1 MRFLAGLQ
9 LSAMT
14 KSTGSAPLRTRQAE
28 WPKRKPAGSA
38 RVIICVSVLF
48 LSYLGLRSLPAQE
61 TAPRTLVNLQVIVVD
76 TESKAH
82 KALERLGKGEEFS
95 TVAAQMSIDPN
106 ASNGGYVGEADVASL
121 RPELR
126 TVVESLKP
134 EQVSGIVRVPT
145 GFVILKLLSKAQEQ
159 TKQAKG
165 AAGGAPEQGVAG
177 QGMGPNRDLHLAG
190 KGAIQYPADV
200 AGQVLADMLF
210 QKFPKPAGWEQDLQQ
225 VCAVRKQSLAKGIKA
240 LENVLADSVE
250 MAGKSPFDA
259 IQTHYGLAQLEAYQG
274 NMDRA
279 IREWEEAYKLAATE
293 VPEGIPQLDE
303 VLGVAYLH
311 KSELENGVY
320 REPGDICIFPPRE
333 NFCYRQTSDSQKAIE
348 HLTKYLELKSERADA
363 VQVKWLLNLAY
374 MTLGKYP
381 DGVPQKYL
389 ISPSVFAS
397 KENVGR
403 FLDVAPAAGLN
414 FISMAGGV
422 VVDDFEN
429 SGLLDIAVS
438 SYDACQPMRFFQNNG
453 DGTFTDRAVQAGLS
467 DQLGG
472 LNMVQ
477 ADYNND
483 GCMDILVLR
492 GAWEFPVRK
501 SLLRN
506 NCDGTFTD
514 VTREAGL
521 AEPATRTQT
530 AVWADINNDGFLDL
544 FVGNENGPSQLFL
557 NRGDG
562 TFQDISASSG
572 VSKIAFTKGVTAA
585 DYDQDGYVDFYVSN
599 LYGGNFLYH
608 NNHNNTFGEVS
619 ERAGVHQPQSQSFAA
634 WFFDYDNDGWPD
646 IFVTTY
652 FFSADETVRSYLG
665 LPTNAETLKLYRN
678 LGNGT
683 FKDVTAEVGLN
694 KINMPMGANFGDIDN
709 DGYPDIYLATG
720 GPEYGALAPKM
731 LLHNREGKYFTD
743 VTASSG
749 TGDLHKGHAA
759 AFADLGN
766 NGLEDL
772 LVSIGGPTPGDAHQ
786 FRVFENPGNANDWI
800 SVKLVGAKSNRA
812 GVGARIQVT
821 VENEGHRTRS
831 IYRTAGS
838 GGSFGANPIQQHI
851 GLGKSAKITRL
862 EVWWPASNSRQSFAN
877 VDKNQFIE
885 IKEFA
890 KDYTKRLRKQFR
902 LGSSNPFKVGS
913 ARSSGPNSR

>member
-1 MRFLAGLQ
+1 
-9 LSAMT
+9 MT
-14 KSTGSAPLRTRQAE
+14 KSTGPAPPHARQAE
-28 WPKRKPAGSA
+28 LPERKPPGLAGL
-38 RVIICVSVLF
+38 VVCLGGLL
-48 LSYLGLRSLPAQE
+48 LSYVGLRTLLAQE
-61 TAPRTLVNLQVIVVD
+61 AAPRIAVNLQVIVVD
-76 TESKAH
+76 SESKAQE
-82 KALERLGKGEEFS
+82 ALERLKRGEKFS

-106 ASNGGYVGEADVASL
+106 ASNGGYVGEAEVASL

-126 TVVESLKP
+126 AVVESLKP
-134 EQVSGIVRVPT
+134 EQVSPIVKVPT
-145 GFVILKLLSKAQEQ
+145 GFVILKLLGKTQEQ
-159 TKQAKG
+159 TRPARG
-165 AAGGAPEQGVAG
+165 LAGGAPEQGAAG

-190 KGAIQYPADV
+190 KGAIRYPADV

-210 QKFPKPAGWEQDLQQ
+210 QKFLKPAGWEQDLQQ
-225 VCAVRKQSLAKGIKA
+225 VCAVRKQSLPQGIKA

-250 MAGKSPFDA
+250 MAAKSHFDA

-279 IREWEEAYKLAATE
+279 IREWEQAYKLAATD

-320 REPGDICIFPPRE
+320 REPGDSCIFPPRG
-333 NFCYRQTSDSQKAIE
+333 NVCYRQTSDSQRAIE
-348 HLTKYLELKSERADA
+348 YLTRYLELKRDRPDA

-381 DGVPQKYL
+381 EGVPQKYL
-389 ISPSVFAS
+389 ISPSVFVS
-397 KENVGR
+397 KENFRR
-403 FLDVAPAAGLN
+403 FIDVAPAAGLN
-414 FISMAGGV
+414 FFSMAGGV
-422 VVDDFEN
+422 VADDFEN
-429 SGLLDIAVS
+429 DGLLDVAVS
-438 SYDACQPMRFFQNNG
+438 SYDVCQPLRFFHNNG
-453 DGTFTDRAVQAGLS
+453 DGTFTDREVHAGLS

-483 GCMDILVLR
+483 GCMDILILR
-492 GAWEFPVRK
+492 GAWEFPLRK

-530 AVWADINNDGFLDL
+530 AAWADINNDGFLDL

-562 TFQDISASSG
+562 TFQDISVASG
-572 VSKIAFTKGVTAA
+572 ISKIAFTKGVTAA
-585 DYDQDGYVDFYVSN
+585 DYDNDGCVDFYVSN

-608 NNHNNTFGEVS
+608 NNHNNTFTEVS
-619 ERAGVHQPQSQSFAA
+619 EQAGVHQPQSQSFAT

-652 FFSADETVRSYLG
+652 FFSADETLRSYLG
-665 LPTNAETLKLYRN
+665 LPTNAETLKLYKN

-731 LLHNREGKYFTD
+731 LLHNHEGKYFTD
-743 VTASSG
+743 ITAASG
-749 TGDLHKGHAA
+749 TGDLHKGHAV

-800 SVKLVGAKSNRA
+800 TVKLVGVKSNRA
-812 GVGARIQVT
+812 GIGARIQVT
-821 VENEGHRTRS
+821 VEDEGQQTRS
-831 IYRTAGS
+831 IYRTVGS

-851 GLGKSAKITRL
+851 GLGKSAKIVRL
-862 EVWWPASNSRQSFAN
+862 EVWWPASNSRQSFAH

-890 KDYTKRLRKQFR
+890 KDYTRPSRKQLR
-902 LGSSNPFKVGS
+902 LGSSNPFKAGS
-913 ARSSGPNSR
+913 ARSSGLNPR

>member
-1 MRFLAGLQ
+1 
-9 LSAMT
+9 MT
-14 KSTGSAPLRTRQAE
+14 KSTRPAPPLTRQAE
-28 WPKRKPAGSA
+28 LPKRKPAGLA
-38 RVIICVSVLF
+38 RLIICLSVLF

-61 TAPRTLVNLQVIVVD
+61 TAPRTVVNLQVIVVD
-76 TESKAH
+76 TESKALE
-82 KALERLGKGEEFS
+82 ALERLRKGEKFS

-106 ASNGGYVGEADVASL
+106 ASNGGYVGDAEVASL

-126 TVVESLKP
+126 AAVESLQP

-145 GFVILKLLSKAQEQ
+145 GFVILKLLSRKQEPEAQSKTLAPASADQ
-159 TKQAKG
+159 G
-165 AAGGAPEQGVAG
+165 ATG

-190 KGAIQYPADV
+190 KGAIQYPVDV

-210 QKFPKPAGWEQDLQQ
+210 QKFPKASGWEQDLQE
-225 VCAVRKQSLAKGIKA
+225 VCTVRKQSLADGIKA
-240 LENVLADSVE
+240 LERTLADTAK
-250 MAGKSPFDA
+250 MAPTTPFDA
-259 IQTHYGLAQLEAYQG
+259 IQTHYGLAQLEAYRG
-274 NMDRA
+274 NMDAA
-279 IREWEEAYKLAATE
+279 IREWQAAYKLAVTDVSAG
-293 VPEGIPQLDE
+293 VPQLTE
-303 VLGVAYLH
+303 ALGVAYLH
-311 KSELENGVY
+311 KSEMENDVY
-320 REPGDICIFPPRE
+320 PNPVDRCTFPPRA
-333 NFCYRQTSDSQKAIE
+333 NFCYQQTRDSEKAIE
-348 HLTKYLELKSERADA
+348 YFTKYLELVPERPDA

-374 MTLGKYP
+374 MTVGKYP
-381 DGVPQKYL
+381 TGVPQKYL
-389 ISPSVFAS
+389 IAPFVFAS
-397 KENVGR
+397 KEDFGKFV
-403 FLDVAPAAGLN
+403 DVAPAAGLN
-414 FISMAGGV
+414 FTSMAGGV

-429 SGLLDIAVS
+429 NGLLDIAAS
-438 SYDACQPMRFFQNNG
+438 SYDVCQPMRFFHNNG
-453 DGTFTDRAVQAGLS
+453 NGTFTDRAGQAGLS
-467 DQLGG
+467 GQLGG
-472 LNMVQ
+472 LNVVQ

-483 GCMDILVLR
+483 GCMDLLVLR

-530 AVWADINNDGFLDL
+530 AVWADINNDGLLDL

-562 TFQDISASSG
+562 TFQDISAASG

-585 DYDQDGYVDFYVSN
+585 DYDNDGYIDFYVSN

-608 NNHNNTFGEVS
+608 NNHNNTFTEVS
-619 ERAGVHQPQSQSFAA
+619 EQAGVHQPQSQSFAA

-652 FFSADETVRSYLG
+652 FFSADETLRSYLG

-683 FKDVTAEVGLN
+683 FKDVTAEAGLN

-731 LLHNREGKYFTD
+731 LLHNDQGKYFSD
-743 VTASSG
+743 ITASSD
-749 TGDLHKGHAA
+749 TGDLHKGHAV

-786 FRVFENPGNANDWI
+786 FRVYENPGNGNDWI
-800 SVKLVGAKSNRA
+800 TVKLVGVKSNRA
-812 GVGARIQVT
+812 GIGARIQVM
-821 VENEGHRTRS
+821 VENEGRGARS
-831 IYRTAGS
+831 IYRTVGS

-851 GLGKSAKITRL
+851 GLGKSARITRL
-862 EVWWPASNSRQSFAN
+862 EVWWPASNSRQRFAN

-885 IKEFA
+885 VKEFA
-890 KDYTKRLRKQFR
+890 KNYTTLDRKSFR
-902 LGSSNPFKVGS
+902 LGP
-913 ARSSGPNSR
+913 SGPSKNSSAQSRSLNPR

>member
-1 MRFLAGLQ
+1 MAGCELHREMNSFGKIQ
-9 LSAMT
+9 ESPFFSWL
-14 KSTGSAPLRTRQAE
+14 
-28 WPKRKPAGSA
+28 
-38 RVIICVSVLF
+38 IISLGVLL
-48 LSYLGLRSLPAQE
+48 LSYSGWRPPQAQE
-61 TAPRTLVNLQVIVVD
+61 TSGVKITLQVIVLD
-76 TESKAH
+76 AEPKAQE
-82 KALERLGKGEEFS
+82 ALARVKKGEKFS
-95 TVAAQMSIDPN
+95 TVASEMSIDPS
-106 ASNGGYVGEADVASL
+106 ASSGGYVNDADVTQL

-126 TVVESLKP
+126 AALESLKP
-134 EQVSGIVRVPT
+134 DQVSGIVKVPT
-145 GFVILKLLSKAQEQ
+145 GFVILKLLSK
-159 TKQAKG
+159 TKQQ
-165 AAGGAPEQGVAG
+165 AGQGKESSATALNQSAAG

-210 QKFPKPAGWEQDLQQ
+210 QKFQKPAGWEQDLHQ
-225 VCAVRKQSLAKGIKA
+225 VCAVRKQSLVQGTKA
-240 LENVLADSVE
+240 LENAIADSAQ
-250 MAGKSPFDA
+250 MARKSPFDA
-259 IQTHYGLAQLEAYQG
+259 IQTHYGLAQIEAYQG
-274 NMDRA
+274 NMEAA
-279 IREWEEAYKLAATE
+279 IGQWEQAYKLAVTD
-293 VPEGIPQLDE
+293 VPGGVPQLTQA
-303 VLGVAYLH
+303 LGVAYLH

-320 REPGDICIFPPRE
+320 REPGDRCTFPPRA
-333 NFCYRQTSDSQKAIE
+333 NVCYRQTSDSQKAVE
-348 HLTKYLELKSERADA
+348 YLTKYLELKPERPDVA
-363 VQVKWLLNLAY
+363 QVKWLLNLAY
-374 MTLGKYP
+374 VTQGKYP

-389 ISPSVFAS
+389 IPPSVFAS
-397 KENVGR
+397 KENLGTFV
-403 FLDVAPAAGLN
+403 DVAPAAGLN
-414 FISMAGGV
+414 FVSMAGGV

-429 SGLLDIAVS
+429 SGFLDIAGS
-438 SYDACQPMRFFQNNG
+438 SYDVCQPLRLFHNNG

-467 DQLGG
+467 GQLGG
-472 LNMVQ
+472 LNMIQ

-521 AEPATRTQT
+521 AEPATRTQA
-530 AVWADINNDGFLDL
+530 AVWADINNDGLLDL

-557 NRGDG
+557 NKGEG
-562 TFQDISASSG
+562 TFQDISVASG
-572 VSKIAFTKGVTAA
+572 VNRIAFTKGVTAA
-585 DYDQDGYVDFYVSN
+585 DYDNDGYVDFYVSN

-608 NNHNNTFGEVS
+608 NKHNNTFTDVS
-619 ERAGVHQPQSQSFAA
+619 EQAGVHQPQSQSFAT

-652 FFSADETVRSYLG
+652 FFSADETLRSYLG

-731 LLHNREGKYFTD
+731 LLRNREGKSFTD
-743 VTASSG
+743 ITASSG
-749 TGDLHKGHAA
+749 TGDLHKGHAV

-766 NGLEDL
+766 RGLEDL

-786 FRVFENPGNANDWI
+786 FRVYENPGSDNDWI
-800 SVKLVGAKSNRA
+800 TVKLVGVKSNRA
-812 GVGARIQVT
+812 GIGARIQVT
-821 VENEGHRTRS
+821 VENEGHGMRS
-831 IYRTAGS
+831 VYRTVGS
-838 GGSFGANPIQQHI
+838 GGSFGANPIQQHV
-851 GLGKSAKITRL
+851 GLGKSAKIVRL
-862 EVWWPASNSRQSFAN
+862 EVWWPSSTSRQSFAN

-890 KDYTKRLRKQFR
+890 KDYVKLSRKQFR
-902 LGSSNPFKVGS
+902 LGSSSFAKTRDVQSPRPNP
-913 ARSSGPNSR
+913 R

>member
-1 MRFLAGLQ
+1 ML
-9 LSAMT
+9 
-14 KSTGSAPLRTRQAE
+14 
-28 WPKRKPAGSA
+28 
-38 RVIICVSVLF
+38 
-48 LSYLGLRSLPAQE
+48 AQE
-61 TAPRTLVNLQVIVVD
+61 TAPRIIVNLQVIVVD
-76 TESKAH
+76 IESKAEE
-82 KALERLGKGEEFS
+82 ALERLKRGEKFS

-106 ASNGGYVGEADVASL
+106 ASNGGYVGEADVALL

-126 TVVESLKP
+126 AAVESLKSD
-134 EQVSGIVRVPT
+134 QVSGIVRVPT
-145 GFVILKLLSKAQEQ
+145 GFVILKLLGKTQEHSNQASKAR
-159 TKQAKG
+159 G
-165 AAGGAPEQGVAG
+165 PAGSAPDQGVAG

-210 QKFPKPAGWEQDLQQ
+210 QKFLKPAGWEQDLQQ
-225 VCAVRKQSLAKGIKA
+225 VCAVRKQSLAQGIKA

-250 MAGKSPFDA
+250 MAGKSHFDA

-274 NMDRA
+274 HMDRA
-279 IREWEEAYKLAATE
+279 IREWEQADRIAATY

-311 KSELENGVY
+311 KSEMENGVY
-320 REPGDICIFPPRE
+320 REPGDICLFPPRG
-333 NFCYRQTSDSQKAIE
+333 NVCYRQTSDSQKAIE
-348 HLTKYLELKSERADA
+348 HLTNYLELKNERPDA
-363 VQVKWLLNLAY
+363 VQVKWLLNVAY

-381 DGVPQKYL
+381 EGVPQKYL
-389 ISPSVFAS
+389 ISPSAFVS
-397 KENVGR
+397 KENLGR
-403 FLDVAPAAGLN
+403 FVDVAPATGLN
-414 FISMAGGV
+414 FTSMAGGV
-422 VVDDFEN
+422 VADDFEN
-429 SGLLDIAVS
+429 SGLLDVAVS
-438 SYDACQPMRFFQNNG
+438 SYDVCQPMRFFHNNG
-453 DGTFTDRAVQAGLS
+453 DGRFTDRSVRAGLS

-557 NRGDG
+557 NKGDG
-562 TFQDISASSG
+562 TFQDISAASG
-572 VSKIAFTKGVTAA
+572 ISKIAFTKGVAAA
-585 DYDQDGYVDFYVSN
+585 DYDNDGYVDFYVSN

-608 NNHNNTFGEVS
+608 NNHNNTFTEVS
-619 ERAGVHQPQSQSFAA
+619 EKAGVHQPQSQSFAT

-652 FFSADETVRSYLG
+652 FFSVDETLRSYLG

-678 LGNGT
+678 LRNGT
-683 FKDVTAEVGLN
+683 FKDVTAAVGLN
-694 KINMPMGANFGDIDN
+694 GINMPMGANFGDIDN

-731 LLHNREGKYFTD
+731 LFHNDEGKYFTD
-743 VTASSG
+743 ITASAG
-749 TGDLHKGHAA
+749 TGDLHKGHAV

-800 SVKLVGAKSNRA
+800 TVKLVGVQSNRA

-821 VENEGHRTRS
+821 VETEGRGTRS
-831 IYRTAGS
+831 IYRTVGT

-851 GLGKSAKITRL
+851 GLGKSARITRL
-862 EVWWPASNSRQSFAN
+862 EIWWPASNSRQSFAN
-877 VDKNQFIE
+877 VEKDQFIE

-890 KDYTKRLRKQFR
+890 KDYLKLSRKQFR
-902 LGSSNPFKVGS
+902 LGSSNPFKVA
-913 ARSSGPNSR
+913 ARSSGLNPR

>member
-1 MRFLAGLQ
+1 ML
-9 LSAMT
+9 
-14 KSTGSAPLRTRQAE
+14 
-28 WPKRKPAGSA
+28 
-38 RVIICVSVLF
+38 
-48 LSYLGLRSLPAQE
+48 AQE
-61 TAPRTLVNLQVIVVD
+61 TAPRVVVNLQVIVVD
-76 TESKAH
+76 TEPKAQE
-82 KALERLGKGEEFS
+82 ALERLKRGEKFS

-106 ASNGGYVGEADVASL
+106 ASNGGYVGESDVASL

-126 TVVESLKP
+126 AVVESLKT
-134 EQVSGIVRVPT
+134 EEISGIVRVPT
-145 GFVILKLLSKAQEQ
+145 GFVILKLLSKTQEQ
-159 TKQAKG
+159 TRQAKG
-165 AAGGAPEQGVAG
+165 PAGSAPEPGAAG

-210 QKFPKPAGWEQDLQQ
+210 QKFSKPAGWEQDLQQ
-225 VCAVRKQSLAKGIKA
+225 VCTVRKQSLAQGIKA
-240 LENVLADSVE
+240 LQNVLADSVE

-279 IREWEEAYKLAATE
+279 IREWEQAYKLAAAE

-311 KSELENGVY
+311 KSEMENGVY
-320 REPGDICIFPPRE
+320 REPGDICIFPPRG
-333 NFCYRQTSDSQKAIE
+333 NACYRQTGDSEKAIDY
-348 HLTKYLELKSERADA
+348 LTKYLELKSERPDA

-381 DGVPQKYL
+381 EGVPQKYL
-389 ISPSVFAS
+389 ISPSAFVS
-397 KENVGR
+397 KENFDR
-403 FLDVAPAAGLN
+403 FVDVAPAIGLN

-429 SGLLDIAVS
+429 SGLLDVAVS
-438 SYDACQPMRFFQNNG
+438 SYDVCQPMRFFHNNG
-453 DGTFTDRAVQAGLS
+453 DGTFTDRRVQAGLS

-472 LNMVQ
+472 LNIVQ

-501 SLLRN
+501 SLMRN

-562 TFQDISASSG
+562 TFQDISAASG
-572 VSKIAFTKGVTAA
+572 ISKIAFTKGVTAA
-585 DYDQDGYVDFYVSN
+585 DYDNDGYVDFYVSN

-608 NNHNNTFGEVS
+608 NNHNNTFTEVS
-619 ERAGVHQPQSQSFAA
+619 EQAGVHQPHSQSFAT

-646 IFVTTY
+646 LFVTTY
-652 FFSADETVRSYLG
+652 FFSADETLRSYLG

-743 VTASSG
+743 ITASSG
-749 TGDLHKGHAA
+749 TGDLHKGHAV

-766 NGLEDL
+766 NGFEDL

-786 FRVFENPGNANDWI
+786 FRVFENPGNPNDWI
-800 SVKLVGAKSNRA
+800 AVKLVGVKSNRA
-812 GVGARIQVT
+812 GIGARIQVT
-821 VENEGHRTRS
+821 VENEEHRTRS
-831 IYRTAGS
+831 IYRTVGS

-851 GLGKSAKITRL
+851 GLGKSAKIVRL
-862 EVWWPASNSRQSFAN
+862 EVWWPASKSRQSFAN
-877 VDKNQFIE
+877 MEKNQFIE

-890 KDYTKRLRKQFR
+890 KDYTKLPRKQFR
-902 LGSSNPFKVGS
+902 LGSSNPFKLGS
-913 ARSSGPNSR
+913 ARSGLNPR

>member
-1 MRFLAGLQ
+1 MICLGVLLSIYVGL
-9 LSAMT
+9 
-14 KSTGSAPLRTRQAE
+14 
-28 WPKRKPAGSA
+28 
-38 RVIICVSVLF
+38 C
-48 LSYLGLRSLPAQE
+48 SLLAQE
-61 TAPRTLVNLQVIVVD
+61 TAPHIVVNVQVIVVD
-76 TESKAH
+76 TESKAQE
-82 KALERLGKGEEFS
+82 ALERLKKGEKFS
-95 TVAAQMSIDPN
+95 TVAGQMSIDPN
-106 ASNGGYVGEADVASL
+106 ASNGGYVSEADVALL

-126 TVVESLKP
+126 AVVESLKP

-145 GFVILKLLSKAQEQ
+145 GFVILKLLDKTQGKTRQE
-159 TKQAKG
+159 KEP
-165 AAGGAPEQGVAG
+165 AGGVLVQGAAG

-210 QKFPKPAGWEQDLQQ
+210 QKFSKPAGWEQDLQQ
-225 VCAVRKQSLAKGIKA
+225 VCAVRKQSLAQGIKV
-240 LENVLADSVE
+240 LENVLADSAE
-250 MAGKSPFDA
+250 MARKSHFDA
-259 IQTHYGLAQLEAYQG
+259 IQTHYGLAQLLAYQG
-274 NMDRA
+274 NMDAA
-279 IREWEEAYKLAATE
+279 IEEWEQAYRLAAAD
-293 VPEGIPQLDE
+293 VHGGIAQLDE

-311 KSELENGVY
+311 KSEMENGVY
-320 REPGDICIFPPRE
+320 HEPGDLCIFPPRA
-333 NFCYRQTSDSQKAIE
+333 NVGYRQTSDSQKAIE
-348 HLTKYLELKSERADA
+348 YLTKYLEIRPERPDA

-381 DGVPQKYL
+381 EGAPQKYL
-389 ISPSVFAS
+389 VPPSAFVS
-397 KENVGR
+397 KGDFGKFV
-403 FLDVAPAAGLN
+403 DVAPAAGLN

-422 VVDDFEN
+422 VADDFEN
-429 SGLLDIAVS
+429 DGLLDVAVS
-438 SYDACQPMRFFQNNG
+438 SYDVCQRLRFFHNNG
-453 DGTFTDRAVQAGLS
+453 DGTFTDRAVHAGLS
-467 DQLGG
+467 GQLGG
-472 LNMVQ
+472 LNMIQ

-514 VTREAGL
+514 VTRDAGL

-562 TFQDISASSG
+562 TFQDISVASG
-572 VSKIAFTKGVTAA
+572 VGKIAFTKGVTAA
-585 DYDQDGYVDFYVSN
+585 DYDNDGYVDLYVSN
-599 LYGGNFLYH
+599 LYGGNFLYR
-608 NNHNNTFGEVS
+608 NNHNNTFTEVS
-619 ERAGVHQPQSQSFAA
+619 EQAGVHQPESQSFAT

-652 FFSADETVRSYLG
+652 FFSADETLRSYLG

-743 VTASSG
+743 ITASSG
-749 TGDLHKGHAA
+749 TGDLHKGHAV

-772 LVSIGGPTPGDAHQ
+772 LLSIGGPSPGDAHQ

-800 SVKLVGAKSNRA
+800 TVKLVGVKSNRA
-812 GVGARIQVT
+812 GIGARIQVT
-821 VENEGHRTRS
+821 VENEGHGTRS
-831 IYRTAGS
+831 IYRTVGS

-851 GLGKSAKITRL
+851 GLGKSAKIVRL

-877 VDKNQFIE
+877 VDKNHFIE

-890 KDYTKRLRKQFR
+890 KDYMKLSRKQFR
-902 LGSSNPFKVGS
+902 LGSSNAFKVES
-913 ARSSGPNSR
+913 ARSSGVNAR